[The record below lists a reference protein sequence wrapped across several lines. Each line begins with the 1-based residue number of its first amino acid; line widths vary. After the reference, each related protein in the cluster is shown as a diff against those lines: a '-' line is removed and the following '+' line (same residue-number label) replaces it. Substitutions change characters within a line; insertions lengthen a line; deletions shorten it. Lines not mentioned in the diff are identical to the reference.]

1 MEIRTPEDMEEA
13 ARRIYAKGCRNVLVK
28 GGKNIAGAVDVLFD
42 GETCHRIEIEQINT
56 TSTHGTGCTLS
67 SAIASNLAKGYSLSE
82 SVARA
87 KEYISGALS
96 AMLDLG
102 KGAGPMQHNFD
113 LRGEFAKENTK

>member
-1 MEIRTPEDMEEA
+1 MERA
-13 ARRIYAKGCRNVLVK
+13 AKRIGDTYGCAVLLK
-28 GGKNIAGAVDVLFD
+28 GGHRVNDANDLLYAG
-42 GETCHRIEIEQINT
+42 GEMQWFEGKRIDNPN
-56 TSTHGTGCTLS
+56 THGTGCTLS

-113 LRGEFAKENTK
+113 LWGEFAKENTK